1 MAGRAPRLRP
11 LPQRRAGQRPGR
23 HPPRSLPSCR
33 PAAARRAPGCVW
45 ARPPRPG
52 TTAAAT
58 PAPPPAC
65 TVRRP
70 TRFPARSGPA
80 PARLSAPRP
89 GALSHSWTTA
99 PRSHLRG
106 PASGVRRPFPAPPA
120 ALLCL
125 GHAAR
130 ALPPRTRA
138 PGVGPRLH
146 PPAAR
151 SLAAPQPAGAAPRTG
166 LCPRE
171 QPPAAEASPPPA
183 GLPDPSPRGAWRASG
198 RRAPAAF
205 FPSRRA
211 PLRRALLSIA
221 AGRTCR
227 APQCV
232 PARRPSRFHPDPSHP
247 AAAHRCTRRP
257 NHRASDVPHSAAPGP
272 LKRGQASKP
281 GPRPDWLSCVLPA
294 NPRASAGRRLL
305 IGCAR
310 SGGQAGASRGRHRG
324 LGHGRPRPLAG
335 CPESARRSGW

>member
-1 MAGRAPRLRP
+1 MKTHRLENAYCPAPPPGAAVPAGRRSGVAGRAPRLRP

-70 TRFPARSGPA
+70 TRSPARSGPA

-171 QPPAAEASPPPA
+171 QPPAAEAPPPPA

-198 RRAPAAF
+198 RRARTSQAGSPLHCRWADLPRAPVRPCSSPQPL
-205 FPSRRA
+205 PSRPFAPGCGPPLHAPPQPPGVRRA
-211 PLRRALLSIA
+211 P
-221 AGRTCR
+221 
-227 APQCV
+227 Q
-232 PARRPSRFHPDPSHP
+232 RRPGASQEGSGLKAR
-247 AAAHRCTRRP
+247 AASGLAELC
-257 NHRASDVPHSAAPGP
+257 APG
-272 LKRGQASKP
+272 
-281 GPRPDWLSCVLPA
+281 
-294 NPRASAGRRLL
+294 
-305 IGCAR
+305 
-310 SGGQAGASRGRHRG
+310 
-324 LGHGRPRPLAG
+324 
-335 CPESARRSGW
+335 